1 MSRNSEKNLSK
12 SVRKMTKL
20 IGKLQIF
27 SKFQKIFNP
36 LIPKDFFGIEWK
48 ANSFKTF
55 SRVNQICDSKR
66 TFLHTN
72 KLHLSI
78 ARFCLINCEVLY
90 TIHVTGI
97 SLNYA
102 CVNFSP
108 VLQHRFIEIGN
119 KMVAKFYEILINV
132 EKQNFDSEEWVWF
145 W

>member
-1 MSRNSEKNLSK
+1 M
-12 SVRKMTKL
+12 
-20 IGKLQIF
+20 
-27 SKFQKIFNP
+27 
-36 LIPKDFFGIEWK
+36 K

-119 KMVAKFYEILINV
+119 KMLAKFYEILINF
-132 EKQNFDSEEWVWF
+132 EKQNIDSEDWVGF
-145 W
+145 GSKIKAIARQNKI

>member
-1 MSRNSEKNLSK
+1 MSK
-12 SVRKMTKL
+12 SDKFHEIPKK
-20 IGKLQIF
+20 IHQIRCE
-27 SKFQKIFNP
+27 KWWNWTKIFNP
-36 LIPKDFFGIEWK
+36 LIPKDFFGVEWK

-119 KMVAKFYEILINV
+119 KMLAKFYEMLINF
-132 EKQNFDSEEWVWF
+132 EKQKMIAKSGWDLGQK
-145 W
+145 